1 MQSHT
6 LLLTEDFKELM
17 KEDRE
22 NLLKGGLSNE
32 ERLLKYSQLKRH
44 FQGELITK
52 EMDLECAKA
61 SEAACTDFWSGE
73 EGTNQLLSIQK
84 QQKKHNWEI
93 FTFREYIRI
102 CDEHLNVLYDVCSK
116 EVNPEGITE
125 NDVPETE
132 EMAPIP
138 EEESDTPGKDNNL

>member
-1 MQSHT
+1 M
-6 LLLTEDFKELM
+6 DA
-17 KEDRE
+17 DRE

-32 ERLLKYSQLKRH
+32 EKLLKYSQLKRH
-44 FQGELITK
+44 FQNELLTK
-52 EMDLECAKA
+52 EMDLECSKTA
-61 SEAACTDFWSGE
+61 EAACMDFWSGE

-102 CDEHLNVLYDVCSK
+102 CDEQLNVLYDLCSA
-116 EVNPEGITE
+116 EVNPEGLPE

-132 EMAPIP
+132 EMAPVP
-138 EEESDTPGKDNNL
+138 EETDDTPGADNNAESNL